1 VASHNDGGTGG
12 FDPAANDSQKFQFA
26 GGALYYVPNKMMRVL
41 SHGTFAIAHSR
52 VTPRIHTL

>member
-26 GGALYYVPNKMMRVL
+26 DGALYYVPNKMARVL
-41 SHGTFAIAHSR
+41 GTVKSAIAHSR
-52 VTPRIHTL
+52 ATPRTRTL